1 MNILTSNRQDIV
13 TVDLSRIEHSAEMIL
28 ETLGEQ
34 DREVSL
40 VIVDDA
46 IISDINREFLG
57 RDYPTNV
64 IAFSMNEG
72 EFGEIN
78 ASVLGDIVISAE
90 TALRDARAGDLS
102 LDDEID
108 YLMIHGILHLLGYD
122 HELPDEAQ
130 EMRRREQEIFFSL
143 KNYHLE

>member
-1 MNILTSNRQDIV
+1 MNILASNRQDTV
-13 TVDLSRIEHSAEMIL
+13 KVDLSRIKRSLGAIL

-40 VIVDDA
+40 IIVDDGM
-46 IISDINREFLG
+46 ITDINREHLG

-78 ASVLGDIVISAE
+78 APLLGDIVISAE
-90 TALRDARAGDLS
+90 TALRDAKTGDLS
-102 LDDEID
+102 LEDEID
-108 YLMIHGILHLLGYD
+108 YLMIHGVLHLLGYD
-122 HELPDEAQ
+122 HELPDEAE
-130 EMRRREQEIFFSL
+130 EMGRKERDVFFML